1 MPKRRSH
8 RGPEPRKELRS
19 LGLVFVYVYV
29 YIYIEREREREKKKE
44 RETIER
50 QRERERLFS
59 NRGFAKR
66 QFQWVLLLV

>member
-29 YIYIEREREREKKKE
+29 YIYRERAREREKKE